1 MSRIKAFQR
10 FQLFQLFQSIG
21 ETIRKFAFWNHW
33 NYWNFWNGAE
43 RLSVP
48 RIEAIL
54 QRITNQVESDYG
66 DHDR

>member
-43 RLSVP
+43 PLSVP
-48 RIEAIL
+48 RIEAFL
-54 QRITNQVESDYG
+54 QRIADQVESDDG